1 MAVVVVLVFVAA
13 HILIATERVPKSRA
27 LLLADLS
34 GRGFCSGSKTR
45 EGGPMDGKCKPE
57 AAHSSHLW
65 RCAHA
70 RHGGRLGR
78 IPQPADP
85 ADLDLI
91 HEILYATIIYD
102 LAAEPDTHNARDIA
116 ERLTAVLRQT
126 GYRSEGMVQT

>member
-1 MAVVVVLVFVAA
+1 MAVVPVLVFSY
-13 HILIATERVPKSRA
+13 ILIATERVPKSRA

-70 RHGGRLGR
+70 R
-78 IPQPADP
+78 
-85 ADLDLI
+85 
-91 HEILYATIIYD
+91 T
-102 LAAEPDTHNARDIA
+102 NAR
-116 ERLTAVLRQT
+116 
-126 GYRSEGMVQT
+126 